1 MCYFTFKYIEFLF
14 YLILSKKDNNGRSSS
29 TGLPLSP
36 LRKPFIQKLSFFRI
50 LKIISISFSNDYIM
64 KILNIIGVR

>member
-36 LRKPFIQKLSFFRI
+36 PGAN
-50 LKIISISFSNDYIM
+50 LKFLKSTKKYRSPANH
-64 KILNIIGVR
+64 